1 MGESEEIVSDRN
13 LAAVVAGLKETVRG
27 LKEFVESLEERMTRH
42 EDNCIEAIREAK
54 RDRHDARAEN
64 ALGFQRLTDTLRE
77 FHKENKETIARVDGK
92 IDSSIEKLEEK
103 LDERA
108 ETQSEDKVA
117 GKEDFIST
125 YKWALGGAIG
135 FIATLIGMLTHA
147 WKLW

>member
-1 MGESEEIVSDRN
+1 MGESEDIVTDRN
-13 LAAVVAGLKETVRG
+13 LAAVVAGLKEAMRG
-27 LKEFVESLEERMTRH
+27 LKEFVDSLEERMTRH
-42 EDNCIEAIREAK
+42 EDNCVEAIREAK

-77 FHKENKETIARVDGK
+77 FHKENKDSIAKVDGK
-92 IDSSIEKLEEK
+92 IDTSIEKLEEK
-103 LDERA
+103 LDEKA
-108 ETQSEDKVA
+108 KVQSDDKVA

-135 FIATLIGMLTHA
+135 LIATLIGALTHA